1 MVIRWK
7 QLALQYI
14 GETNDTP
21 ILEPSQ
27 QQGWARVEA
36 VQGWELIPI

>member
-1 MVIRWK
+1 MEIRWK

-21 ILEPSQ
+21 ILKSSHHNKAGP
-27 QQGWARVEA
+27 G
-36 VQGWELIPI
+36 